1 MTLTGAVAKTI
12 SPSGFIAVVAICGLL
27 VSACG
32 SSNSSSKVTVT
43 PSPAAKAK
51 LITSVDACT
60 LVTATD
66 ASTATGVTVTDI
78 GASSGAQMPGTCL
91 YGSADFSTSVIVVA
105 QVYPSASSAASI
117 SPEKL
122 AAALKGAN
130 TSGTA
135 KVVTGIGDKAVEYT
149 FTSSGTGGTMIF
161 VFKSNVVITIAV
173 TPSTDPTA
181 VENLARTAVSRL

>member
-1 MTLTGAVAKTI
+1 L
-12 SPSGFIAVVAICGLL
+12 IAVVATCVLL

-32 SSNSSSKVTVT
+32 SSNASSKASVT
-43 PSPAAKAK
+43 PSPSSKAK
-51 LITSVDACT
+51 LITTVDACK
-60 LVTATD
+60 LVTAAD
-66 ASTATGVTVTDI
+66 ASAATGVTVTDI
-78 GASSGAQMPGTCL
+78 GASSGAQTAGTCL

-105 QVYPSASSAASI
+105 QVYPSVTSAASI

-135 KVVTGIGDKAVEYT
+135 KVITGIGDKAVEYT

-181 VENLARTAVSRL
+181 VEKLARTAVSHLQSG